1 MSEEKFILLGSEEFI
16 MTYKAL
22 GLEGVVVQEPEE
34 LEEIINT
41 YSRQDYN
48 LFFVEETLGSQIYNR
63 LNQYE
68 EKGKYIILIGGTTSS
83 DFTLKK
89 LKQLVERLVGVDLFK
104 EEDHDKG

>member
-1 MSEEKFILLGSEEFI
+1 MSEEKFIILGSEEFI

-22 GLEGVVVQEPEE
+22 GLEGVVIQEPEE

-48 LFFVEETLGSQIYNR
+48 LFFVEESLGSKIYNR
-63 LNQYE
+63 FNQYE
-68 EKGKYIILIGGTTSS
+68 EKGKYIVLIGGTTTSN
-83 DFTLKK
+83 FTLNK